1 MAGLTENGF
10 ELKRYQEIVSDQRS
24 KAIELFGA
32 GVDTSV
38 NSILGQI
45 SQLTALEMALL
56 WEGLDDVNNAFNPN
70 AATGKSLDDLA
81 SLVGVYR
88 LDAEPTQGSM
98 EFTGRNGT
106 IVPAGTQVSNTDTGD
121 SFSVVSD
128 TVLSTER
135 AYSVEY
141 QVRSVSDN
149 TAYTLNING
158 IVVSYTTGV
167 GETVTDVRDG
177 LQNAILVEPDLQFVS
192 VEGLDSD
199 KFTIT
204 HTIIGN
210 SFSVSS
216 NAASVFARSVTTL
229 VYVRSNS
236 LGQIAAQSNSITSID
251 TPVSGLVSV
260 TNLTSLVVGRSVETD
275 DELRIRRN
283 RRATQVGKATPEAIA
298 RALES
303 LQGVS
308 DAFVIENRTL
318 TTDVD
323 GRPPKSYEA
332 VVVGGEVTDIAK
344 SIWDTGPAGIATYG
358 NITQIVDDSNGDSHS
373 ISFSR
378 PENVYITFEVDYS
391 IYDEEIFPSNGVQA
405 IREAV
410 INYGNSSRRIG
421 EDVIPQRFFGEIYRT
436 VSGIENLEIRIGG
449 SDSPSIPP
457 VSIVNATLPINA
469 RQLADFSIERTTVTE
484 V

>member
-10 ELKRYQEIVSDQRS
+10 EIKRYQEIVSDQRS

-38 NSILGQI
+38 NSILGQL
-45 SQLTALEMALL
+45 SQLTSLELALL
-56 WEGLDDVNNAFNPN
+56 WEGLEDVNNAFNPN

-106 IVPAGTQVSNTDTGD
+106 LVPAGTQVSNSDTGD
-121 SFSVVSD
+121 VFSVASD
-128 TVLSTER
+128 TLLSSER
-135 AYSVEY
+135 AYSIEY
-141 QVRSVSDN
+141 QVRSVSDSS
-149 TAYTLNING
+149 TYTINING
-158 IVVSYTTGV
+158 VVASYTTGV
-167 GETVTDVRDG
+167 GETVTDLRDG
-177 LQNAILVEPDLQFVS
+177 LQNAINTNADLSFVTA
-192 VEGLDSD
+192 EGVDAD
-199 KFTIT
+199 KLTIT

-210 SFSVSS
+210 SFSASS
-216 NAASVFARSVTTL
+216 NSSSIFADAVTCL
-229 VYVRSNS
+229 VYVRSNE
-236 LGQIAAQSNSITSID
+236 LGQVAAASGSITSID
-251 TPVSGLVSV
+251 TPVSGLNTI
-260 TNLTSLVVGRSVETD
+260 TNLTSLIVGRSTETD

-318 TTDVD
+318 ATDVD

-332 VVVGGEVTDIAK
+332 VVVGGEVGDIAK
-344 SIWDTGPAGIATYG
+344 SIWDTGPAGVETYG
-358 NITQIVDDSNGDSHS
+358 NISQVVEDSNGDAHV

-378 PENVYITFEVDYS
+378 PENVYVTFEVDYQV
-391 IYDEEIFPSNGVQA
+391 YDEEIFPANGVQA
-405 IREAV
+405 IRDAIV
-410 INYGNSSRRIG
+410 RYGDSTRRIG
-421 EDVIPQRFFGEIYRT
+421 EDVIPQRFFGEVYRS
-436 VSGIENLEIRIGG
+436 VSGIENLVIRIGG
-449 SDSPSIPP
+449 SDSPDVPP
-457 VSIVNATLPINA
+457 ASVVNATLDINS
-469 RQLADFSIERTTVTE
+469 RQLADFSAERISVSE